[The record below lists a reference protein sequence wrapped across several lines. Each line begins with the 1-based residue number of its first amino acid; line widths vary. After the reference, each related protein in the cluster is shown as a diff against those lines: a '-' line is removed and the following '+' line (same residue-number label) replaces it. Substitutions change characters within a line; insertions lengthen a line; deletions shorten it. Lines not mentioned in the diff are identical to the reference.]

1 MPRSILIASGKGGV
15 GKTVVSV
22 NLATALAMR
31 GKKVTIIDADIEMAN
46 VALRLKIDKKEKTK
60 TLHDV
65 LAGEARLEEA
75 IYSGP
80 HGLKVIPSGI
90 SLESL
95 KKVDESKLE
104 SVLREALKDTDILI
118 IDAPAG
124 LKTSIPAMRVAEEL
138 LIVTNPEV
146 AAIADAMKVRLAF
159 KELGGTVLGGVV
171 NRMSYSPEDLKIDE
185 IEALLEE
192 RVICVIPEDENMK
205 KAVAYGNP
213 IILKYP
219 FSPSAKAFKRLSDYI
234 LGKEE
239 KKVDIVRRF
248 LKGLFGR

>member
-138 LIVTNPEV
+138 LI
-146 AAIADAMKVRLAF
+146 
-159 KELGGTVLGGVV
+159 
-171 NRMSYSPEDLKIDE
+171 
-185 IEALLEE
+185 
-192 RVICVIPEDENMK
+192 
-205 KAVAYGNP
+205 
-213 IILKYP
+213 
-219 FSPSAKAFKRLSDYI
+219 
-234 LGKEE
+234 
-239 KKVDIVRRF
+239 
-248 LKGLFGR
+248 